1 MLRPGFIQSLPE
13 LAGPALTVY
22 LDTNPAKEF
31 NRGLKPGY
39 LTRFESQAESTAEAV
54 SPIHTEAFR
63 EQVARI
69 EEYLRIHP
77 LPYKGTVIFAGRDA
91 WEVVPLQ
98 IEVQD
103 EIRWGAPAVAQLYWL
118 LDEHKP
124 YGLVVADQKRARF
137 FLYWLDELL
146 ELEEK
151 EFRMKVT
158 RKKEMGPVARAGG
171 VRMSRG
177 TNRDAYERHVDAQ
190 YAHFYRQ
197 VAERVERWCAAEH
210 LQSVFLA
217 GLSEMAKGIWK
228 ELPQALQEKAIP
240 IEEDLGWMSRAEL
253 LERFQPIVVER
264 EREREM
270 KLIGDLLGAGRGVVV
285 GIDETLAQLQKGTI
299 RTVVIAKGLNTT
311 LLRCGECLW
320 ADRTADPRCPACGRE
335 RYEAALREIL
345 PELARRYNISLEVV
359 SGEAARKLQ
368 EAGGMGAWLSELGR
382 KEYGQR
388 LTFA

>member
-1 MLRPGFIQSLPE
+1 MLTPTFIQSLPE
-13 LAGPALTVY
+13 LAPPVLTVY
-22 LDTNPAKEF
+22 LDTNQAKQT

-39 LTRFESQAESTAEAV
+39 LTRLESGVKSIAQTV

-63 EQVARI
+63 QQATRI
-69 EEYLRIHP
+69 EEYLRVHP
-77 LPYKGTVIFAGRDA
+77 LPYKGIAIFAGRDA

-124 YGLVVADQKRARF
+124 YGLVTVDQKRARF

-146 ELEEK
+146 ELEER
-151 EFRMKVT
+151 EFRLEVSKE
-158 RKKEMGPVARAGG
+158 KEMGPVARAGG
-171 VRMSRG
+171 VRVSRG
-177 TNRDAYERHVDAQ
+177 TNRDVYEHHVDAQ

-197 VAERVERWCAAEH
+197 IAERVERWCAAEH

-228 ELPQALQEKAIP
+228 ELPQALQGKAIP
-240 IEEDLGWMSRAEL
+240 IEENLGWMSRAEVV
-253 LERFQPIVVER
+253 ERFRPIAVKHER
-264 EREREM
+264 EREVA
-270 KLIGDLLGAGRGVVV
+270 LIGELLGAGRGVVL

-299 RTVVIAKGLNTT
+299 RTVVIAKGLKAT

-320 ADRTADPRCPACGRE
+320 VDRASDPRCPACGRE
-335 RYEAALREIL
+335 RYEVALREVL

>member
-1 MLRPGFIQSLPE
+1 MLKPDLIQSLPE

-39 LTRFESQAESTAEAV
+39 LTRFESQAKSIADAV

-63 EQVARI
+63 EQVMRV

-77 LPYKGTVIFAGRDA
+77 LPYKGIAIFAGSDA

-124 YGLVVADQKRARF
+124 YGLVVVDQKRARF

-158 RKKEMGPVARAGG
+158 KKKEMGPVARAGG

-177 TNRDAYERHVDAQ
+177 TNRDAFENRVAAQ
-190 YAHFYRQ
+190 YAHYYRQ
-197 VAERVERWCAAEH
+197 IAERTERWCTAQH

-217 GLSEMAKGIWK
+217 GLSEVSKGIWK
-228 ELPQALQEKAIP
+228 DLPQSLQERAIP
-240 IEEDLGWMSRAEL
+240 VEEDLGWMSRAEL
-253 LERFQPIVVER
+253 LQRFQPIVVER

-270 KLIGDLLGAGRGVVV
+270 KLIGDLLGTGRGVVV

-320 ADRTADPRCPACGRE
+320 VDRAADRRCPACGRD
-335 RYEAALREIL
+335 RYEVQLREIL
-345 PELARRYNISLEVV
+345 PELARRYNISMEVV
-359 SGEAARKLQ
+359 SGEAASKIR

-388 LTFA
+388 LKFA